1 MTHNVQKGGDFLK
14 SYSANCNQV
23 AFFPWTNRKKGQSP
37 LNIYPRRK
45 NSEQTV
51 WMTFSFGGC
60 LSFCKLFR
68 NIWLES
74 DRISEKVVLF
84 FFFSGRNVLNGN
96 FCFISKIAS
105 LSFKPW
111 DWFVWIIGP
120 NRERSVAHVNGKQ
133 IRSNQILSRKYN
145 YERSRVQWIPTDEQT
160 AWPYISCRL
169 SVYINKSKFI
179 L

>member
-1 MTHNVQKGGDFLK
+1 MDHYSCYWIMTHNVQKGGDFLK

-51 WMTFSFGGC
+51 WITFSFKGC
-60 LSFCKLFR
+60 LSFCKLFG

-74 DRISEKVVLF
+74 DGISEKVVLF
-84 FFFSGRNVLNGN
+84 FFFTGRNVLNGN

-105 LSFKPW
+105 LSEFPALGLICVNNWPKPW
-111 DWFVWIIGP
+111 TVSCPCKW
-120 NRERSVAHVNGKQ
+120 
-133 IRSNQILSRKYN
+133 
-145 YERSRVQWIPTDEQT
+145 QT
-160 AWPYISCRL
+160 
-169 SVYINKSKFI
+169 N
-179 L
+179 